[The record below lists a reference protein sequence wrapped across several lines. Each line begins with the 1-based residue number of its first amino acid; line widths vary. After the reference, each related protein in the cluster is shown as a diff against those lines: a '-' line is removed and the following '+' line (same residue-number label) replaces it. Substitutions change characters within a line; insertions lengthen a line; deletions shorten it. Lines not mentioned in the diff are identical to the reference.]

1 MQVAC
6 LQKLWNV
13 NDKRKAT
20 KDSDVEKETQMGKM
34 NTYDAL
40 FIMHIQLFKILFF
53 FNQLIIVINQRPLN
67 F

>member
-1 MQVAC
+1 M
-6 LQKLWNV
+6 
-13 NDKRKAT
+13 AT
-20 KDSDVEKETQMGKM
+20 KDSDVEKETQMGKL